1 MELTADQ
8 KKAMIQQRLDMYK
21 QQMFS
26 LEMDKIAI
34 QAVND
39 EEGIKSIDERLEALR
54 KAYKAVEGM
63 M

>member
-8 KKAMIQQRLDMYK
+8 KKALIQQRLDMYK
-21 QQMFS
+21 QQIFS
-26 LEMDKIAI
+26 LEMDKIALESI
-34 QAVND
+34 ND
-39 EEGIKSIDERLEALR
+39 VVGIDSIEKRLSDIR

>member
-1 MELTADQ
+1 MELTVDQ
-8 KKAMIQQRLDMYK
+8 KKALIQQRLDMYK

-26 LEMDKIAI
+26 LEMDKIALH
-34 QAVND
+34 AVND
-39 EEGIKSIDERLEALR
+39 EEGIKSIDERIEALR

>member
-21 QQMFS
+21 QQIFS
-26 LEMDKIAI
+26 LEMDKIALES
-34 QAVND
+34 VD
-39 EEGIKSIDERLEALR
+39 DVVGIDSIEKRIADLR